1 MVKIVNIEG
10 KNPNNFWVT
19 WGISM
24 KTYDINKLQK
34 TGIHH
39 FSKNTFLEKP
49 QGGVKLTPRFFSV
62 KIWTEYFQCCKI
74 ILKLKAFLFLYKT
87 TCKEIHRYW
96 YSPFGILHL
105 EEIKMQKNS
114 PAVFENI
121 AVNGGVYVCKKNDR
135 FIDFFLFFLSFFP
148 WFLCS

>member
-1 MVKIVNIEG
+1 MREKIPITSGWLEESQ
-10 KNPNNFWVT
+10 WRLMIL
-19 WGISM
+19 ISY
-24 KTYDINKLQK
+24 KKLEF
-34 TGIHH
+34 TI
-39 FSKNTFLEKP
+39 SLKNTFLEKP

-74 ILKLKAFLFLYKT
+74 ILKLKAFVFLYKT

-105 EEIKMQKNS
+105 VEIKMQKNS